1 MSESDRAIAVEIAM
15 RSLADLDKAVEYAT
29 DSRVNAEGKV
39 RELQEEERIA
49 IQRRDAYASHWGL
62 R

>member
-1 MSESDRAIAVEIAM
+1 MSESDRAIAVEIAL
-15 RSLADLDKAVEYAT
+15 RTLGELDKAVEHAN
-29 DSRVNAEGKV
+29 DSRVNAEGKA

>member
-15 RSLADLDKAVEYAT
+15 RVLADLDKAVDRAV
-29 DSRVNAEGKV
+29 DLRVNAEGKV

-49 IQRRDAYASHWGL
+49 VQRRDAYATHWGL